1 MWWWLLK
8 GYVWLLSI
16 NPLVFLAGAIAAGW
30 FGGWKWAVAIV
41 IFAIAVFGPIIFLPT
56 LLPLLLRGISWGITK
71 LDSLRGPE
79 PAA

>member
-8 GYVWLLSI
+8 GYLWLLSI
-16 NPLVFLAGAIAAGW
+16 NPLVFLTGAIAAGW

-41 IFAIAVFGPIIFLPT
+41 IFAVTVFGPILFLPT
-56 LLPLLLRGISWGITK
+56 LLPLLLRGISWGINK
-71 LDSLRGPE
+71 LDSLRGPS